1 MCGRYYIDSQ
11 TGYEIIKL
19 LKEIDRRLT
28 KNAGQLSNTNR
39 PPTQLP
45 NTFLEQTKKAGA
57 SGFADIHPKDP
68 AAVLYQ
74 RGPFVLPES
83 MTWGF
88 PGFDKNKLIIN
99 ARAESAADKKIFR
112 ESIRHQRCIIPA
124 KGFYEWNSRKEK
136 STFLRGDGR
145 ILLMGGCFKL
155 FGSEPRFV
163 ILTAPADKTVSPV
176 HHRMPL
182 IFEPSEAA
190 LWICDDSF
198 AQHILQSTADR
209 AGNGKTNSV
218 LQRKQEYEQL
228 TLFT

>member
-1 MCGRYYIDSQ
+1 MCGRYYIDDQ

-19 LKEIDRRLT
+19 LKEIDGQLARA
-28 KNAGQLSNTNR
+28 AGQRSYTSR
-39 PPTQLP
+39 PLTQLP
-45 NTFLEQTKKAGA
+45 DALLAQTKKAGA
-57 SGFADIHPKDP
+57 GGFEDIHPMET

-74 RGPFVLPES
+74 RGPSVLPEA

-99 ARAESAADKKIFR
+99 ARAESAADKQTFK
-112 ESIRHQRCIIPA
+112 ESILHRRCIIPA
-124 KGFYEWNSRKEK
+124 KGFYEWNSRQEK
-136 STFLRGDGR
+136 STFLRSDGR

-163 ILTAPADKTVSPV
+163 ILTAPADMAVSPV

-190 LWICDDSF
+190 GWICDDSF
-198 AQHILQSTADR
+198 AQHILQSAAGR
-209 AGNGKTNSV
+209 AENGKTASV